1 MKKKFF
7 AFVCLLLIV
16 SMLPL
21 SGLAVRYGD
30 VVRIT
35 NSNAVNVRKGPG
47 TSYGVLGEAQP
58 TNLYVYL
65 GSCDGWECILYQG
78 QEGYVS
84 GSRVSIE
91 TGLVP
96 DEYGWGDRVDA
107 VVRVTHGNALNV
119 RSGPGKKYASIG
131 QAKSGSTWEYLGM
144 DDGWNIIDYNGSYG
158 YIAANRTEVEIVET
172 YSGATSSNE
181 STSSATPSSSG
192 NDSSSSS
199 QISRAYYSIF
209 TPEKR
214 GQCEKC
220 KGKGWYA
227 KGILTY
233 DCDSCGGDGYK

>member
-78 QEGYVS
+78 QEGYVAS
-84 GSRVSIE
+84 SRVSIQW
-91 TGLVP
+91 GLVP
-96 DEYGWGDRVDA
+96 DEYGYGDYVDA
-107 VVRVTHGNALNV
+107 IVRVTHGNALNV
-119 RSGPGKKYASIG
+119 RSGPGKKYSSIG
-131 QAKSGSTWEYLGM
+131 QAKPGSTWEYLGM
-144 DDGWNIIDYNGSYG
+144 DDGWNVIDYNGYYG
-158 YIAANRTEVEIVET
+158 YIAANRTEVVVTDVIDGTSE
-172 YSGATSSNE
+172 ATSSAGKE
-181 STSSATPSSSG
+181 CG
-192 NDSSSSS
+192 
-199 QISRAYYSIF
+199 F
-209 TPEKR
+209 
-214 GQCEKC
+214 C
-220 KGKGWYA
+220 KGTGELPMDDYSS
-227 KGILTY
+227 LTIECY
-233 DCDSCGGDGYK
+233 LCNGTGRQ